1 MRIIAGRAK
10 GRRLRSPGPGT
21 RPLTGRVREAL
32 FSSLGNRVVDA
43 RVLDLYAGS
52 GAIGLEALSRG
63 AAEAVFVENDRN
75 AFAALTANVEVVG
88 LGGSMVRADVE
99 AFLRADSAR
108 YDLAFVDP
116 PYGLPLASVQDVLD
130 LTARRLDEGATLVL
144 HRRAGEGEPIG
155 ESLRR
160 RDRRRYGDAE
170 IWVYAKEE
178 T

>member
-1 MRIIAGRAK
+1 
-10 GRRLRSPGPGT
+10 
-21 RPLTGRVREAL
+21 
-32 FSSLGNRVVDA
+32 LGERVVDA

-52 GAIGLEALSRG
+52 GSIGLEALSRG
-63 AAEAVFVENDRN
+63 AADVVFVESDRD
-75 AFAALTANVEVVG
+75 AFAALARNVEMVG
-88 LGGSMVRADVE
+88 LGGSTVRADVE
-99 AFLRADSAR
+99 AFLRSDSAR

-116 PYGLPLASVQDVLD
+116 PYGLPLASVQDVLG

-144 HRRAGEGEPIG
+144 HRRAGEGEPLG
-155 ESLRR
+155 ENLRC